1 MSQGDFIKEE
11 EEFEETAVRLRHGPY
26 QDGSGILDLIVF
38 IDWYVCL
45 ANLWGYWHHDT
56 EAKIPLKYKEVG
68 GQQDALKSENS
79 AIHDEMAK
87 RFHTS
92 IADVNNAD
100 LDPDVAARA
109 GLFGWRTRI
118 ETNWFPVHLLCKR
131 FGVPD
136 PHKGK
141 VWSNWAIKLS

>member
-1 MSQGDFIKEE
+1 MTQGDFIKEE

-26 QDGSGILDLIVF
+26 QDGTRILGSALLINRYIGF
-38 IDWYVCL
+38 
-45 ANLWGYWHHDT
+45 ANYEATDVHDA
-56 EAKIPLKYKEVG
+56 EAKIPLKYREG
-68 GQQDALKSENS
+68 GSLHDAPKSENS

-87 RFHTS
+87 RFRTS
-92 IADVNNAD
+92 VADANNAD

-118 ETNWFPVHLLCKR
+118 ETDWFPVHLLCKR
-131 FGVPD
+131 FGLPD

-141 VWSNWAIKLS
+141 V